1 MKGFTS
7 LKNVQLELTNS
18 TLTCVELVDYYLSE
32 IEKHKDLNAFLET
45 FDSSAKAQAVAIDVK
60 IKEGEA
66 GKLAGLII
74 SIKDNICYQGHQ
86 MSASSKMLEGF
97 ESLYSSTVVERLLK
111 EDAIIIGRTNC
122 DEFAMGSSNE
132 NSFFGVVKNPLNK
145 NKVAGG
151 SSGGAAASV
160 AAGLCMAALGSDTGG
175 SIRQPASFT
184 GTVGFKPTYGRVSRH
199 GLVAFGSSFDQ
210 IGTFTK
216 NVDDA
221 ALISEVIAGDDAF
234 DGTASKK
241 MVPKYSDSIDSLKGK
256 ILKIAY
262 FDCYV
267 NHEGIDPEVK
277 KRTIEVIEKLRA
289 DGHQVDE
296 VKFDYLDQI
305 VPTYYVLTTA
315 EASSNLA
322 RYDGIHFG
330 YRSPNATDLESTYVK
345 SRSEGF
351 GREVKR
357 RIMLGTYVLSAGY
370 YDAYY
375 TKAQKVRR
383 LVRDCTNAVF
393 AEYDFIISPTSPHIA
408 FDINAQNDDQIKMYL
423 EDIFTVQANLA
434 GIPAI
439 SLPLGE
445 NKDKMPFGIQLMASA
460 FNEEKLFTFSK
471 ELVNKFPLISD

>member
-7 LKNVQLELTNS
+7 LKNVQKEIENS
-18 TLTCVELVDYYLSE
+18 TTSCVELVDYYLQRIE
-32 IEKHKDLNAFLET
+32 EEKHLNAFIET
-45 FDSSAKAQAVAIDVK
+45 FDTSARAQAVEIDAK
-60 IKEGEA
+60 IKA
-66 GKLAGLII
+66 GKAGQLAGLII

-86 MSASSKMLEGF
+86 LSASSKMLEGF

-132 NSFFGVVKNPLNK
+132 TSYFGVVKNPLDNS
-145 NKVAGG
+145 KVAGG
-151 SSGGAAASV
+151 SSGGAASSV

-199 GLVAFGSSFDQ
+199 GLIAFGSSFDQ
-210 IGTFTK
+210 IGTFTT
-216 NVDDA
+216 NVADA
-221 ALISEVIAGDDAF
+221 ALISEIIAGKDEF
-234 DGTASKK
+234 DSTASKK
-241 MVPKYSDSIDSLKGK
+241 EVPSYSKALNNTKEDK
-256 ILKIAY
+256 LKIAY

-267 NHEGIDPEVK
+267 NNEGIDPDVK
-277 KRTIEVIEKLRA
+277 ERTIEIIEKLKA

-330 YRSPNATDLESTYVK
+330 YRSPNATELESTYVK

-383 LVRDCTNAVF
+383 LVRDCTNEVF
-393 AEYDFIISPTSPHIA
+393 DNYDFIISPTSPHTA
-408 FDINAQNDDQIKMYL
+408 FEINAQKDDQIKMYL

-439 SLPLGE
+439 SLPLGQD
-445 NKDKMPFGIQLMASA
+445 KYKMPFGIQLMAKA
-460 FNEEKLFTFSK
+460 FNEEKLFTVSQQ
-471 ELVNKFPLISD
+471 LVNKFSLISE

>member
-1 MKGFTS
+1 LKGFTS
-7 LKNVQLELTNS
+7 LKNVQKEIENS
-18 TLTCVELVDYYLSE
+18 TTSCVELVDYYLQRIE
-32 IEKHKDLNAFLET
+32 EEKHLNAFIET
-45 FDSSAKAQAVAIDVK
+45 FDTSARAQAVEIDAK
-60 IKEGEA
+60 IKA
-66 GKLAGLII
+66 GKAGQLAGLII

-86 MSASSKMLEGF
+86 LSASSKMLEGF

-132 NSFFGVVKNPLNK
+132 TSYFGVVKNPLDNS
-145 NKVAGG
+145 KVAGG
-151 SSGGAAASV
+151 SSGGAASSV

-199 GLVAFGSSFDQ
+199 GLIAFGSSFDQ
-210 IGTFTK
+210 IGTFTT

-221 ALISEVIAGDDAF
+221 ALISEIIAGKDEF
-234 DGTASKK
+234 DSTASKK
-241 MVPKYSDSIDSLKGK
+241 EVPSYSKALNNTKEDK
-256 ILKIAY
+256 LKIAY

-267 NHEGIDPEVK
+267 NNEGIDPDVK
-277 KRTIEVIEKLRA
+277 ERTIEIIEKLKA

-305 VPTYYVLTTA
+305 VPTYYVLATA

-383 LVRDCTNAVF
+383 LVRDCTNEVF
-393 AEYDFIISPTSPHIA
+393 DNYDFIISPTSPHTA
-408 FDINAQNDDQIKMYL
+408 FEINAQKDDQIKMYL

-439 SLPLGE
+439 SLPLGQD
-445 NKDKMPFGIQLMASA
+445 KYKMPFGIQLMAKA
-460 FNEEKLFTFSK
+460 FNEEKLFTVSQQ
-471 ELVNKFPLISD
+471 LVNKFSLISE